1 MGRAWQQRAS
11 GLRVPPR
18 PTRRWDGIPRVM
30 ARASERRR
38 VVAVVVGSLARTRLG
53 EPLGWLGATWLSK
66 AIASIHRAAES
77 AATIALLATSWRV
90 R

>member
-1 MGRAWQQRAS
+1 
-11 GLRVPPR
+11 
-18 PTRRWDGIPRVM
+18 M

-77 AATIALLATSWRV
+77 LGLLGSPYTALRILMRQD
-90 R
+90 RG